1 MYLSFETKREFRT
14 SLAPLLT
21 RLLPKGAEVIVLVV
35 HGGDASLMS
44 TLPPQDI
51 ASSFEAGAKE
61 IRDGLLLH
69 AIVSTPM
76 KSD

>member
-1 MYLSFETKREFRT
+1 MYLSLETKKEFLT

-44 TLPPQDI
+44 TLPPQDV
-51 ASSFEAGAKE
+51 ASSFEAGAKD
-61 IRDGLLLH
+61 IRDGLMPY
-69 AIVSTPM
+69 ATVSAPM